1 LVRTQNN
8 HGRRF
13 YSALRH
19 HATTRR
25 GRRMGGDP
33 CPWPRA
39 AGLHCLPVAPPNSRS
54 KRRRYGRPPR
64 LVVVVVVVDATS
76 HYARQRHGRMPSCS
90 GATRAYIDRG
100 VGAGRSTVVV
110 VASGMQVVTHARY
123 ATNSS
128 CATAAA
134 TLSQISS
141 SLPIKHC
148 CMHRMDRWRPEA
160 WPYIPI
166 PISVH
171 RPIYVPGCPPC
182 ITTWCRCSMLILS
195 FASII
200 SNTRSTRRWWKKS
213 YKIKWYTGCLL
224 ALRTVRVGIKQET
237 ICVGAMAWC
246 MHGYGRRCPRIALS
260 RTTGPCMDDG
270 WCAKS

>member
-1 LVRTQNN
+1 MVAWSELRIITVVGSTVRCDITQLLAGAGGWAAIRARGPGLRVCIACRSHHPTLAASAEGTVVLRASSSSSSSSTRRPTT
-8 HGRRF
+8 HGNGTDGC
-13 YSALRH
+13 H
-19 HATTRR
+19 HAAVPLGRTR
-25 GRRMGGDP
+25 G
-33 CPWPRA
+33 
-39 AGLHCLPVAPPNSRS
+39 VA
-54 KRRRYGRPPR
+54 
-64 LVVVVVVVDATS
+64 LTS
-76 HYARQRHGRMPSCS
+76 HDDVPGRC
-90 GATRAYIDRG
+90 IDRG

-200 SNTRSTRRWWKKS
+200 SNTRSTRR
-213 YKIKWYTGCLL
+213 
-224 ALRTVRVGIKQET
+224 
-237 ICVGAMAWC
+237 
-246 MHGYGRRCPRIALS
+246 
-260 RTTGPCMDDG
+260 
-270 WCAKS
+270 